1 MAKVVVGL
9 SGGVDSSVAAYL
21 LKEQGHEVIGAFM
34 QNWDPALNGDLA
46 DPYIDNEVCQAEED
60 FQDAKA
66 VADKLGIPIH
76 RVNFVKE
83 YWDYVFEYFLDEYKR
98 GRTPNPDIFCNKYIK
113 FKAFLDYAEENFDCD
128 YIAMGHYAM
137 VEHEPVVRL
146 IRGNDDNKDQT
157 YFLEQLST
165 EQLAKSLFP
174 VGHLEKTEVRRIAE
188 EQGLVTA
195 NKKDSTGICFIGE
208 RNFTQFLTNYLHE
221 QVGDFVDI
229 ESKKVVAQHK
239 GLMYYTIGQRR
250 GLGIGGNKDFRPD
263 PWYVVGKNV
272 KENIV
277 YISQGEDNL
286 HLKSNACIVENVN
299 YINKSQMDI
308 KTAKFRY
315 RSRDVKVN
323 AVNWI
328 DDTTLE
334 LQYED
339 ELAVTPGQAAVFYHD
354 EECLGGGE
362 IKSVS
367 YNGENRVYENSDT
380 NTQL

>member
-66 VADKLGIPIH
+66 VADKLGIPIY

-83 YWDYVFEYFLDEYKR
+83 YWDKVFTYFLDEYKK

-113 FKAFLDYAEENFDCD
+113 FRAFLEYAEQNFDCD
-128 YIAMGHYAM
+128 YIAMGHYAK
-137 VEHEPVVRL
+137 VEHEPVVRML
-146 IRGNDDNKDQT
+146 RGADDNKDQT
-157 YFLEQLST
+157 YFLEQLSR

-174 VGHLEKTEVRRIAE
+174 IGHMQKSEVRKIAE

-221 QVGDFVDI
+221 QPGNFIDI
-229 ESKKVVAQHK
+229 KSGKVVQQHK
-239 GLMYYTIGQRR
+239 GLMYYTIGQRK
-250 GLGIGGNKDFRPD
+250 GLGIGGNKEFAPE

-272 KENIV
+272 ENNVV
-277 YISQGEDNL
+277 YIAQGDDNHNL
-286 HLKSNACIVENVN
+286 LSNKCLVENVN
-299 YINKSQMDI
+299 YINENRELI

-315 RSRDVKVN
+315 RSEDVDITKF
-323 AVNWI
+323 NWI
-328 DDTTLE
+328 DDETIE
-334 LQYED
+334 IEYVG
-339 ELAVTPGQAAVFYHD
+339 ELAVTPGQAAVFYNE

-362 IKSVS
+362 ISQVT
-367 YNGENRVYENSDT
+367 YNGENRAYETKNRP
-380 NTQL
+380 LR

>member
-1 MAKVVVGL
+1 MARVVVGL

-46 DPYIDNEVCQAEED
+46 DPYINNEICQAEED
-60 FQDAKA
+60 FRDAKA
-66 VADKLGIPIH
+66 VADKLGIEIH

-83 YWDYVFEYFLDEYKR
+83 YWDNVFEYFLDEYKK

-113 FKAFLDYAEENFDCD
+113 FNAFLNYAMENFDCD

-137 VEHEPVVRL
+137 VEHEPQVKL
-146 IRGNDDNKDQT
+146 IRGNDQNKDQT
-157 YFLEQLST
+157 YFLEQLSK

-174 VGHLEKTEVRRIAE
+174 IGHLEKPEVRKIAE
-188 EQGLVTA
+188 EQGLITA

-221 QVGDFVDI
+221 KPGNFVDI
-229 ESKKVVAQHK
+229 KSGKVVQQHK
-239 GLMYYTIGQRR
+239 GMMYYTIGQRK
-250 GLGIGGNKDFRPD
+250 GLGIGGNKDFAPN

-277 YISQGEDNL
+277 YISQGDDNIDL
-286 HLKSNACIVENVN
+286 MSNKCRVINVN
-299 YINKSQMDI
+299 YINNDRDLI

-315 RSRDVKVN
+315 RSKDVEITGF
-323 AVNWI
+323 NWI
-328 DDTTLE
+328 SETEVELE
-334 LQYED
+334 YQG
-339 ELAVTPGQAAVFYHD
+339 ELAVTPGQAAVFYNE

-362 IKSVS
+362 ISYVS
-367 YNGENRVYENSDT
+367 YNGMPRAYETENSK
-380 NTQL
+380 LR

>member
-21 LKEQGHEVIGAFM
+21 LKEQGHEVIGCFM

-46 DPYIDNEVCQAEED
+46 DPYINNEVCQAEED

-76 RVNFVKE
+76 RVNFVQE
-83 YWDYVFEYFLDEYKR
+83 YWDHVFQYFLDEYKK

-113 FKAFLDYAEENFDCD
+113 FNAFLKYAEENFDCD

-137 VEHEPVVRL
+137 VEHEPEVKM
-146 IRGNDDNKDQT
+146 IRGNDSNKDQT
-157 YFLEQLST
+157 YFLEQLSRD
-165 EQLAKSLFP
+165 QLAKSLFP
-174 VGHLEKTEVRRIAE
+174 IGHLEKPEVRRIAK
-188 EQGLVTA
+188 EQGLITA
-195 NKKDSTGICFIGE
+195 GKKDSTGICFIGE

-229 ESKKVVAQHK
+229 KTRKTVQQHK
-239 GLMYYTIGQRR
+239 GLMYYTIGQRK
-250 GLGIGGNKDFRPD
+250 GLGIGGNKEFPPE

-272 KENIV
+272 AKNIV
-277 YISQGEDNL
+277 YIAQGDDNIDL
-286 HLKSNACIVENVN
+286 LSNKCTVTNVN
-299 YINKSQMDI
+299 YINLNKDLI

-315 RSRDVKVN
+315 RSKDVEITN
-323 AVNWI
+323 FTWL
-328 DDTTLE
+328 DDTTVELE
-334 LQYED
+334 YTG
-339 ELAVTPGQAAVFYHD
+339 ELAVTPGQAAVLYND

-362 IKSVS
+362 IASVS
-367 YNGENRVYENSDT
+367 YNGAPRAYET
-380 NTQL
+380 EEQALR